1 MECREETIRLWFRMW
16 LEKEDLGI
24 ERIFDPRAVYVESW
38 GPEYRGRAKI
48 QLWFEE
54 WNTRGRVLRWDIEQ
68 FFHTDSQTVVE
79 WYFKNTMN
87 SGTVEAFE
95 GMSLIRWDQ
104 EGRICALKEFGCNEN
119 HYDPYQNGPVPQ
131 FRDGAAMWF

>member
-1 MECREETIRLWFRMW
+1 ML
-16 LEKEDLGI
+16 
-24 ERIFDPRAVYVESW
+24 
-38 GPEYRGRAKI
+38 
-48 QLWFEE
+48 Q
-54 WNTRGRVLRWDIEQ
+54 WDIKQ

-87 SGTVEAFE
+87 DGTVESFE

-119 HYDPYQNGPVPQ
+119 RYDPYQNGPVPQ

>member
-1 MECREETIRLWFRMW
+1 ML
-16 LEKEDLGI
+16 
-24 ERIFDPRAVYVESW
+24 
-38 GPEYRGRAKI
+38 
-48 QLWFEE
+48 Q
-54 WNTRGRVLRWDIEQ
+54 WDIKQ

-87 SGTVEAFE
+87 GGTVEAFE

-119 HYDPYQNGPVPQ
+119 RYDPYQNGPVPQ